1 MNPSNYLKILAY
13 TALTLGFFALIVD
26 GNNQTKINSVKI
38 AELIESENDHY
49 TVQEL
54 ADSLIR
60 KKQNLRIFDL
70 RSPKEFSDY
79 HIPNSENISIHDLI
93 KTKFTKEETVILYSE
108 GGIHAA
114 QIWILLK
121 EKGLDVYSLKG
132 GLDAWK
138 NEILFPEIPENPSS
152 EEKAVVS
159 KMKRVSFFFGG
170 KPVVNPNKQISKS
183 PLENEPAKP
192 KHNNQSRIKKSGNY
206 GC

>member
-26 GNNQTKINSVKI
+26 GNNQTKIESLKI
-38 AELIESENDHY
+38 AELIESENDHF

-54 ADSLIR
+54 ADSLMR

-70 RSPKEFSDY
+70 RSPKEYPDY
-79 HIPNSENISIHDLI
+79 HIPNSENISINDLI
-93 KTKFTKEETVILYSE
+93 KTKFTKKETIILYSE

-152 EEKAVVS
+152 EEKLVVS
-159 KMKRVSFFFGG
+159 KAKRVSFFFGG

-183 PLENEPAKP
+183 PLEKESAKP
-192 KHNNQSRIKKSGNY
+192 NQHDQPKTKKSGNY